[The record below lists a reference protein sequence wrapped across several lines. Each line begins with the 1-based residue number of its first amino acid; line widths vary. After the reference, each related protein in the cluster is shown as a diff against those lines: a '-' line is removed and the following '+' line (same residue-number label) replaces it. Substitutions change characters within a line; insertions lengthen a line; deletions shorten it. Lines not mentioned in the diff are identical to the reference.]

1 MTSALSGKGSTFPA
15 YGERRTPSLC
25 KGLLPWSAGR
35 ARDRQASTCS
45 PSPNTARRQ
54 GSRHSNGYGLR
65 SKSKPLAS
73 FRRGAPRYSKALQGA
88 AHLRPDVEPRC
99 IFPVSRMRYNS
110 AAHADARASA
120 VLCKAHRARAG
131 GCGR

>member
-1 MTSALSGKGSTFPA
+1 MTSALSGKGRTFPA

-35 ARDRQASTCS
+35 ARDRQASTRS

-54 GSRHSNGYGLR
+54 GSRHTNGYGLR
-65 SKSKPLAS
+65 SKSKPRAS
-73 FRRGAPRYSKALQGA
+73 FRRGAPRCPRALQGA
-88 AHLRPDVEPRC
+88 LCLALDAGPRR
-99 IFPVSRMRYNS
+99 IAPITRMRYNS
-110 AAHADARASA
+110 AAHADARSSA
-120 VLCKAHRARAG
+120 VLCKGYRARAG